1 MWIKPKENLVELTR
15 FWVAM
20 NKMIKSLYPREPK
33 FRIQYEDYWLTY
45 FEGGGFL
52 EELIFISDV
61 RVNKL
66 LYDDPDREDRY
77 FELKP
82 AQLADLFLL
91 LENKPLLVNDCLVLR
106 EGDLELDYRKIISY
120 RGSEDYRTFY
130 RLVNVEGEYDGV
142 GEFERLNEEKLEDI
156 MELVKKCIEKIY

>member
-1 MWIKPKENLVELTR
+1 
-15 FWVAM
+15 
-20 NKMIKSLYPREPK
+20 MIKSLYPREPK

-52 EELIFISDV
+52 EELIFISDK
-61 RVNKL
+61 RVDKL
-66 LYDDPDREDRY
+66 LYNDPDREDRY

-91 LENKPLLVNDCLVLR
+91 LEKKSMLVDEGLVLR
-106 EGDLELDYRKIISY
+106 EGDLELYYRKEIIYGSVENY
-120 RGSEDYRTFY
+120 RILY
-130 RLVNVEGEYDGV
+130 RLVNIDGKYDGV

-156 MELVKKCIEKIY
+156 TELVKRGIKRIY

>member
-20 NKMIKSLYPREPK
+20 NKMIRSLYPREPK
-33 FRIQYEDYWLTY
+33 FRIKYDDYWLTY

-77 FELKP
+77 FEIKP
-82 AQLADLFLL
+82 DQLADLFLL
-91 LENKPLLVNDCLVLR
+91 LEKKSMLVDEGLVLR
-106 EGDLELDYRKIISY
+106 EGDLELDYRKEIIYGSVENY
-120 RGSEDYRTFY
+120 RILY
-130 RLVNVEGEYDGV
+130 RLVNIDGKYDGV
-142 GEFERLNEEKLEDI
+142 GKFERLNEEKLEDI
-156 MELVKKCIEKIY
+156 MELVKEGIEKIY